1 MPAPRLAPL
10 PLAEWGDD
18 ARAALGAMV
27 VVDGEPINIFAT
39 LARHPKMLKRW
50 LVFAGHVLSKSSLP
64 ARDRELAILRTG
76 WLCQSPYEWGQHV
89 AIGKRSDVSDA
100 EITALT
106 VGPDDPIWSP
116 FDAAVVRAADELHTV
131 ARIGDTTW
139 ATLAARYDEHQLLD
153 LVAAIGNYH
162 LVSFFLNT
170 CGVPL
175 DDGVDPSP
183 MKVPD

>member
-1 MPAPRLAPL
+1 MTTPRLSPL
-10 PLAEWGDD
+10 PLDEWSDEARD
-18 ARAALGAMV
+18 AMGKMFSA
-27 VVDGEPINIFAT
+27 DGKPLNIFAT

-50 LVFAGHVLSKSSLP
+50 LVFAGHVLSKSTLP
-64 ARDRELAILRTG
+64 ERDRELAILRVG
-76 WLCQSPYEWGQHV
+76 YLCRSAYEWGQHV
-89 AIGKRSDVSDA
+89 IIGRRCGISDA

-131 ARIGDTTW
+131 ARISDATW
-139 ATLAARYDEHQLLD
+139 ATLQARYDEKQLLD

-162 LVSFFLNT
+162 VVSFFLNT

-175 DDGVDPSP
+175 DEGVDSSP
-183 MKVPD
+183 LPTP

>member
-1 MPAPRLAPL
+1 MTTPRLPPL
-10 PLAEWGDD
+10 PVDQWDDD
-18 ARAALGAMV
+18 ARDALGKMITT
-27 VVDGEPINIFAT
+27 DGEPINIFAT

-64 ARDRELAILRTG
+64 PRDRELAILRTG

-89 AIGKRSDVSDA
+89 IIGRRSGISDD
-100 EITALT
+100 EIQALT

-116 FDAAVVRAADELHTV
+116 FDSAIVRAADELHSS
-131 ARIGDTTW
+131 ARISDPTW
-139 ATLAARYDEHQLLD
+139 ATLAERYDEHQLLD

-175 DDGVDPSP
+175 DEGVDPSP
-183 MKVPD
+183 MRLR

>member
-1 MPAPRLAPL
+1 MTTPRLSPL
-10 PLAEWGDD
+10 SLEEFSDEARESLGKMISTDGKPL
-18 ARAALGAMV
+18 
-27 VVDGEPINIFAT
+27 NIFAT

-50 LVFAGHVLSKSSLP
+50 LVFAGHVLSKSTLP
-64 ARDRELAILRTG
+64 ERDRELAILRVG

-89 AIGKRSDVSDA
+89 AIGKRCGISDA

-106 VGPDDPIWSP
+106 VGPDDPIWST

-131 ARIGDTTW
+131 AKISDATW
-139 ATLAARYDEHQLLD
+139 ATLQTRYSEEQLLD

-170 CGVPL
+170 CGVQL
-175 DDGVDPSP
+175 DEGVDSSP
-183 MKVPD
+183 MAAP